1 MPPSFTCFLKVKSR
15 SYIKDAVKRLS
26 HISEDSR
33 LAPAIASLTDSGLN
47 HLLYRC
53 ENEERDI
60 SAGKRGTYGL
70 SSSFPYAGITS
81 FMHLLDAS
89 HDLGSELFQNLR

>member
-15 SYIKDAVKRLS
+15 TFIKDAVKKLAKVSEDPRLS
-26 HISEDSR
+26 I
-33 LAPAIASLTDSGLN
+33 AINDLTDSGLN

-60 SAGKRGTYGL
+60 SGG
-70 SSSFPYAGITS
+70 
-81 FMHLLDAS
+81 
-89 HDLGSELFQNLR
+89 